1 MHFKGQRRELP
12 PYYSPEVKRYVDAV
26 TGAIGANRAELASV
40 LSDVPAELNE
50 IVESLERLTGTWN
63 PVELYTADNMSE
75 QKAAFIEAYKRGE
88 EYVPTFDYADAA
100 SFDVE
105 AARPMLAALRSRAM
119 DVSTNNDRDRLAR
132 IALIAKIDDDLATCD
147 IAEGMKTGSDALV
160 KRGCWAKYPGGD
172 AELTA
177 FATETFAQL
186 LSSPPPDV
194 PSLLNEEEKSYLKN
208 RKMSPDEQA
217 EAFAWAL
224 KKLGIYRDPGADGDG
239 FQVIKD
245 PKATALDVRD
255 KSKRGAT
262 VVIPIDRDGDMTA
275 DELCALIEH
284 EIGAHARQAVNGKRL
299 FKLGAGAL
307 RKDDETLYEGL
318 AIRYEWDFMEKQF
331 GNVRH
336 DMDLST
342 LYVFA
347 VDIAE
352 KGGTFRDVFED
363 QLERRIR
370 LKWEIPVDR
379 PVPAKE
385 GMDEKE
391 YNECLGKAW
400 RTTYR
405 VMRGHTDATNKEGFA
420 MAKDLAY
427 LRGWLMDRQLLE
439 AGQGHANEAAI
450 MSAEGLRSLAAMR
463 FTPEDV
469 PVKYQPI
476 GEEYMRMLLAQ
487 RNA

>member
-1 MHFKGQRRELP
+1 MELP
-12 PYYSPEVKRYVDAV
+12 AYHSPEVKKYVDAV
-26 TGAIGANRAELASV
+26 TGAIGAKRAELASV
-40 LSDVPAELNE
+40 LSDVPAELTE
-50 IVESLERLTGTWN
+50 IVERLEKLTGTWN
-63 PVELYTADNMSE
+63 PVELYTADNMDTE
-75 QKAAFIEAYKRGE
+75 KAAFIDAFKRGE
-88 EYVPTFDYADAA
+88 DFVPTFDYADAA

-105 AARPMLAALRSRAM
+105 TVRPALDALRARAM
-119 DVSTNNDRDRLAR
+119 ALPKGNDRDRLAR
-132 IALIAKIDDDLATCD
+132 VALVAKIDDDLATCD
-147 IAEGMKTGSDALV
+147 IAEGMKTGNDALV
-160 KRGCWAKYPGGD
+160 KRGCRAKYPGGD
-172 AELTA
+172 ARLTA

-186 LSSPPPDV
+186 LATPPPDV
-194 PSLLNEEEKSYLKN
+194 PSLLADDEKDYLKK
-208 RKMSPDEQA
+208 RRMSTEEQA
-217 EAFAWAL
+217 EAFTWAL
-224 KKLGIYRDPGADGDG
+224 KKLGIYREQGAEGDG
-239 FQVIKD
+239 FQVIID
-245 PKATALDVRD
+245 EKATALDVRD

-262 VVIPIDRDGDMTA
+262 VVIPVKRDGTMTA

-299 FKLGAGAL
+299 FKIGGGAL

-318 AIRYEWDFMEKQF
+318 AIRYEWEFMEKQF
-331 GNVRH
+331 GKVRH

-352 KGGTFRDVFED
+352 KGGTFREVFEN
-363 QLERRIR
+363 QLERRVR
-370 LKWEIPVDR
+370 LKLKIPVDL

-385 GMDEKE
+385 DMDEKE
-391 YNECLGKAW
+391 YDECLGKAW

-420 MAKDLAY
+420 MTKDLAY

-450 MSAEGLRSLAAMR
+450 MSTEGLQTLATME

-469 PVKYQPI
+469 PVKYEPI
-476 GEEYMRMLLAQ
+476 GEEYMKMLLAE
-487 RNA
+487 RPKA

>member
-1 MHFKGQRRELP
+1 MELP
-12 PYYSPEVKRYVDAV
+12 AYHSPEVETYVDAV
-26 TGAIGANRAELASV
+26 TGAIGAKRAEFANV
-40 LSDVPAELNE
+40 LSEASAEWDA
-50 IVESLERLTGTWN
+50 IVESLENLTGSWN
-63 PVELYTADNMSE
+63 PVELYTADNMDTE
-75 QKAAFIEAYKRGE
+75 KTAFLDAYRRGND
-88 EYVPTFDYADAA
+88 YVPSFTYPEAE
-100 SFDVE
+100 SFDVDTV
-105 AARPMLAALRSRAM
+105 RPALEALRTRAM
-119 DVSTNNDRDRLAR
+119 AMPAVNDHDHLGR
-132 IALIAKIDDDLATCD
+132 IMLLAKIDDDLATCD

-160 KRGCWAKYPGGD
+160 KRGCRAKYPGGD

-177 FATETFAQL
+177 FATEAFAQL

-224 KKLGIYRDPGADGDG
+224 KKLGIYRDPGTDGEG

-262 VVIPIDRDGDMTA
+262 VVIPINRDGEMTA

-299 FKLGAGAL
+299 FKLAGGAL

-318 AIRYEWDFMEKQF
+318 AIRYEWEFMERQF

-352 KGGTFRDVFED
+352 KGGTFRQVFED

-370 LKWEIPVDR
+370 LKLSIPVDR
-379 PVPAKE
+379 PVPTKGE
-385 GMDEKE
+385 MDAAAYE
-391 YNECLGKAW
+391 ECLGKAW

-427 LRGWLMDRQLLE
+427 LRGWLLDRQLLE

-476 GEEYMRMLLAQ
+476 GEEYMKMLLAQ
-487 RNA
+487 RNV